1 MSSAVSQTLGPI
13 VTLLGAAVVAVPLFR
28 KLGLGSVLAY
38 FAAGLLVGPSGVAL
52 FTDPQAILHVSEL
65 GVVMFLFIIGL
76 EMRPQRL
83 WSLRR
88 DIFGL
93 GLAQVLLCCALLT
106 RFGIVAG
113 LVFAGG
119 FRGRGGFVLSS
130 TAVVAQVLNE
140 RGETHTVPGQQAI
153 SILLLEDLAVVP
165 LLVLVAFSRARTCA
179 SSRQWVEIAGRG
191 ARCGGTAVCGEAA
204 G

>member
-1 MSSAVSQTLGPI
+1 MSSEVSQTLGPI
-13 VTLLGAAVVAVPLFR
+13 VTLLGAAVIAVPLFR

-38 FAAGLLVGPSGVAL
+38 FAAGLLVGPSGVRL

-93 GLAQVLLCCALLT
+93 GLAQVLLCTALLS
-106 RFGIVAG
+106 G
-113 LVFAGG
+113 LG
-119 FRGRGGFVLSS
+119 
-130 TAVVAQVLNE
+130 
-140 RGETHTVPGQQAI
+140 
-153 SILLLEDLAVVP
+153 LLLG
-165 LLVLVAFSRARTCA
+165 LLRRDELVEGHGYPKITPEIRRKVFGENAARIWGIDKQSA
-179 SSRQWVEIAGRG
+179 M
-191 ARCGGTAVCGEAA
+191 TAKAELTATA
-204 G
+204 HA